1 MDKKT
6 VLSGVMPAM
15 ITPFTSDGKVNTAAI
30 ARGVE
35 RVARAGV
42 CGVVYNGSTGEAVA
56 LTRDER
62 KEVLLAAREAAGE
75 GLRLVAGTGAPT
87 TGEALLYTKDAKE
100 CGADAALIITPFD
113 AIPNEEG
120 LYRHYATLCEVGLP
134 VILYNLPQHTG
145 VALGLKT
152 VERLVDNENVV
163 GLKDSS
169 GDLSLFSEL
178 VRRFGDRLSILTG
191 CDDLLFQAFMSGASG
206 AILALAGIAPRQV
219 VTLFEACRAGRAD
232 EARALYYKIL
242 PIARAISSSVNFPA
256 QVKEAMRLLGEPA
269 GDPRLPVIP
278 VSEEE
283 SEAIKA
289 ALSHAGLL

>member
-1 MDKKT
+1 MGKKT

-42 CGVVYNGSTGEAVA
+42 SGVVCNGSTGEAVA

-219 VTLFEACRAGRAD
+219 VTLFEACRAGRVD